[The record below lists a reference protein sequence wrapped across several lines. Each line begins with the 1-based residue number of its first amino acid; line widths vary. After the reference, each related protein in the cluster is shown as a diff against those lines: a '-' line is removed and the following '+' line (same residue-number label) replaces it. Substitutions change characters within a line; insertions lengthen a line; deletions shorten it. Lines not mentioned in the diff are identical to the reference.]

1 VPLPHLARM
10 PNEFRFTTGDALL
23 VVDVINDF
31 KHDDGERLL
40 QSFREKASA
49 MAAAIATARASHV
62 PVIYANDDGDRWNS
76 DGPGYVRAVLESGAD
91 PNVLRELIPAA
102 GDYFLLKHRY
112 SAFDHTALD
121 ILLERLGVDRVC
133 LIGSATEGC
142 VVQTVIDA
150 RELGLK
156 ATIIADACATTDTAL
171 EKTALDYA
179 EHVVGAR
186 IRREGDRGD
195 AES

>member
-1 VPLPHLARM
+1 M
-10 PNEFRFTTGDALL
+10 QNEFRFTAGDALL

-31 KHDDGERLL
+31 DHEDGERLL
-40 QSFREKASA
+40 QSFREKAPA
-49 MAAAIATARASHV
+49 MVTAIASARALGI
-62 PVIYANDDGDRWNS
+62 PIIYANDDGDRWNS
-76 DGPGYVRAVLESGAD
+76 DAPGYVRSALENGPD
-91 PNVLRELIPAA
+91 PDVLRELIPSAS
-102 GDYFLLKHRY
+102 DYFLLKHRY

-121 ILLERLGVDRVC
+121 ILLERLTVDRLY

-156 ATIIADACATTDTAL
+156 ATIIADACASTDPAL

-179 EHVVGAR
+179 EQVVGAR
-186 IRREGDRGD
+186 ICRGASATD
-195 AES
+195 VEP

>member
-1 VPLPHLARM
+1 M
-10 PNEFRFTTGDALL
+10 QNEFDFTSGDALL

-40 QSFREKASA
+40 RSFRERTSA
-49 MAAAIATARASHV
+49 MAAAISSARASGI

-76 DGPGYVRAVLESGAD
+76 DAPGYVRAVLESGAD
-91 PNVLRELIPAA
+91 PDVLRELIPSQ

-112 SAFDHTALD
+112 SAFDHTALE
-121 ILLERLGVDRVC
+121 ILLERLSVDRLC

-150 RELGLK
+150 RELGFK
-156 ATIIADACATTDTAL
+156 TTIIADACASNDPEL

-186 IRREGDRGD
+186 IRRGRDRGEP
-195 AES
+195 ES

>member
-1 VPLPHLARM
+1 M
-10 PNEFRFTTGDALL
+10 QNEFGFSSGDALL

-40 QSFREKASA
+40 QSFRARASR
-49 MAAAIATARASHV
+49 MAAAIASARASGI

-76 DGPGYVRAVLESGAD
+76 DGPGYVRAVLENGAD
-91 PNVLRELIPAA
+91 PNVLRELIPSQ

-121 ILLERLGVDRVC
+121 ILLERLKVDRLC
-133 LIGSATEGC
+133 LIGSAAEGC

-150 RELGLK
+150 RELGFK
-156 ATIIADACATTDTAL
+156 TTIIADACASTDPEL

-179 EHVVGAR
+179 ERVVGAR
-186 IRREGDRGD
+186 IHRGRDRGD